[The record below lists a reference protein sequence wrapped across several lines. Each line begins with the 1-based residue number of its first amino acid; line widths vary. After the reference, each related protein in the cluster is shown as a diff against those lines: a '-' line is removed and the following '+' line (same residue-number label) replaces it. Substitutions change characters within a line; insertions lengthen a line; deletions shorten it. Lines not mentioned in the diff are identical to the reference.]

1 MNTRKKIC
9 FVIQRYG
16 LEVNGGAELHCRQLA
31 EQMKKYYEVEVL
43 TTKAKDHSTWK
54 NEYNKDVEIINGIKV
69 YRYSVEYE
77 RNIQEFGVI
86 NQTFS
91 DRIGDIKRETEWLKA
106 QGPYAPTLVTA
117 VKEKKSEYDVFI
129 FFTYLYYTTIFGIQ
143 EVLNKAILIPT
154 AHDEPYIHMG
164 ILKDVFN
171 KVAAIFYNTDVE
183 RKMVESI
190 HHNAPVKNDIGGVG
204 INVPDKVDGSYF
216 KRKHKLDKYIIYVG
230 RVDQG
235 KLCPALIK
243 YFLCYKKRNRETDLK
258 LVFVGKEGISIP
270 KHSDI
275 ISLGFVSDEEKF
287 NAIAGATALILP
299 SQFESLSMVVLEA
312 MKLRIPVLINE
323 DCAVV
328 KSHCVKSNGG
338 LYYGNYMEF
347 EACLNYFLSHPQECA
362 VMGNNGNAYAKENYE
377 WRVIVDRLNKL
388 IEYVYDREK

>member
-1 MNTRKKIC
+1 M
-9 FVIQRYG
+9 
-16 LEVNGGAELHCRQLA
+16 
-31 EQMKKYYEVEVL
+31 
-43 TTKAKDHSTWK
+43 
-54 NEYNKDVEIINGIKV
+54 
-69 YRYSVEYE
+69 
-77 RNIQEFGVI
+77 
-86 NQTFS
+86 
-91 DRIGDIKRETEWLKA
+91 
-106 QGPYAPTLVTA
+106 
-117 VKEKKSEYDVFI
+117 
-129 FFTYLYYTTIFGIQ
+129 
-143 EVLNKAILIPT
+143 
-154 AHDEPYIHMG
+154 
-164 ILKDVFN
+164 
-171 KVAAIFYNTDVE
+171 
-183 RKMVESI
+183 
-190 HHNAPVKNDIGGVG
+190 
-204 INVPDKVDGSYF
+204 
-216 KRKHKLDKYIIYVG
+216 
-230 RVDQG
+230 
-235 KLCPALIK
+235 IK

-362 VMGNNGNAYAKENYE
+362 VMGNNGNAYVKENYE